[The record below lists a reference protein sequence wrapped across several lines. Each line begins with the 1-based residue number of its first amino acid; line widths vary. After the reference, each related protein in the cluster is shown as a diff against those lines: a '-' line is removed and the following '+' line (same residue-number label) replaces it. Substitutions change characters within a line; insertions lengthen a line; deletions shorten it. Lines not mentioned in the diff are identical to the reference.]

1 MIDKSLSSLGNV
13 RSIFDMYL
21 DSRRKKFEARGS
33 TNKDKIEELEMTLSL
48 LTGLRNSLPYEA
60 LDLSEKIQKELDKL
74 KYQK

>member
-1 MIDKSLSSLGNV
+1 MIEKSLSSLGNV

-21 DSRRKKFEARGS
+21 DSRRKKFEAGGS
-33 TNKDKIEELEMTLSL
+33 TNKDKIDELEMTLSL

>member
-21 DSRRKKFEARGS
+21 DSRRKKFEAGGS

>member
-1 MIDKSLSSLGNV
+1 MIEKSLSSLGNV
-13 RSIFDMYL
+13 RSILDMYL
-21 DSRRKKFEARGS
+21 ASRRKKFESGGS